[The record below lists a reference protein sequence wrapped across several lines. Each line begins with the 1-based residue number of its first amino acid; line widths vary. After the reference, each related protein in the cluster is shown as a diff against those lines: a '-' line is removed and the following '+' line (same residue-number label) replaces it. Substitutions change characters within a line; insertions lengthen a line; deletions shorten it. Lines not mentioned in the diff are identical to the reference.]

1 MSDWSG
7 LSRRGFLRAGAIGVA
22 GVAGGGEAGMNKKQ
36 AQHDA
41 AVLPRIHELQA
52 EGRSLRDIAAH
63 LQQEG
68 VPPPRRG
75 GRWNHSAVGRILARA
90 DHSQPEESEHPAPP
104 QDGVSSPVLLLGSL
118 MLGAAIGVAFFVAA
132 YVAAAI
138 GPDELSMKRHLW
150 NVATEAEREQIREIL
165 FRSYADPALICE
177 LTAPRRPFQSGDL
190 PPPKITPPPARVEP
204 PRPQPAHPFA
214 DTL

>member
-1 MSDWSG
+1 
-7 LSRRGFLRAGAIGVA
+7 
-22 GVAGGGEAGMNKKQ
+22 MNKKQ

-41 AVLPRIHELQA
+41 AVLPRIQELQA
-52 EGRSLRDIAAH
+52 EGRSLREIADR

-75 GRWNHSAVGRILARA
+75 GRWTHTAVTRILNRT
-90 DHSQPEESEHPAPP
+90 DHPRPEELDHPASP
-104 QDGVSSPVLLLGSL
+104 QDRVSGPALLLGSL

-138 GPDELSMKRHLW
+138 GPDQLSIERHLW

-177 LTAPRRPFQSGDL
+177 LTAKRTPVRPRDLPVRPPVMPPPL
-190 PPPKITPPPARVEP
+190 PPPEPPPK
-204 PRPQPAHPFA
+204 PAHPFA
-214 DTL
+214 DTP